1 MACRRVLVL
10 LALAGVAAAPTVQAA
25 LKYRVQDLGVVPSG
39 GSTLLVEGMN
49 NLGTV
54 VGVTELDGRLRGF
67 VSRAGQLSLMT
78 PDLRGASTEA
88 LPINDLG
95 DAVGAYV
102 RGGGAHTVARPVLLR
117 DGRLVD
123 LSVGGVQATSGIAWD
138 INRAGQVVGTHDGQ
152 AFIFDGGVSR
162 YIRLPGAEFSEANTV
177 NDLGVV
183 AGRAFA
189 RGGGYD
195 FLWDGTTVTRLPVL
209 SDFRGAFRPQEI
221 NNAGQLLGDA
231 PLFASGSL
239 IQSYIY
245 ADGHY
250 RSLGN
255 LQAGWN
261 SLAWGLNDRGWA
273 VGVARNLVTDE
284 ADRPFLW
291 RNGRMLDLNT
301 LVNPTAG
308 DSPWLLSSARDIN
321 DHGQIVGEGFLEDV
335 GWRAYI
341 ATPVVPE
348 PGAWALVLAGLVL
361 VGVVAQRRGPP

>member
-1 MACRRVLVL
+1 
-10 LALAGVAAAPTVQAA
+10 
-25 LKYRVQDLGVVPSG
+25 
-39 GSTLLVEGMN
+39 
-49 NLGTV
+49 
-54 VGVTELDGRLRGF
+54 
-67 VSRAGQLSLMT
+67 
-78 PDLRGASTEA
+78 
-88 LPINDLG
+88 
-95 DAVGAYV
+95 VGAYV

-209 SDFRGAFRPQEI
+209 PDFRGSFRPQEI
-221 NNAGQLLGDA
+221 NNTGQLLGDA
-231 PLFASGSL
+231 PVFASGSL

-245 ADGHY
+245 TDGHY

-255 LQAGWN
+255 LQAGWS
-261 SLAWGLNDRGWA
+261 SLAWGLNDR
-273 VGVARNLVTDE
+273 
-284 ADRPFLW
+284 
-291 RNGRMLDLNT
+291 MLNLNT

-308 DSPWLLSSARDIN
+308 GSPWLLSSARDIN
-321 DHGQIVGEGFLEDV
+321 DHGQIVGEGFLEDL

-348 PGAWALVLAGLVL
+348 PGAWALVLAGVVL
-361 VGVVAQRRGPP
+361 MGVVAQRRGPP